1 MQAMIRTAPQQARQV
16 STSIPNTRF
25 RRCAKY
31 PTTSAFDTQSQS
43 VSGVA
48 PTRQNDCLRCNADR
62 HGPGSIGRLRVGFA
76 AHQNFCASTMARF
89 LPFK

>member
-48 PTRQNDCLRCNADR
+48 PTRQNDCLRCIAGVAKFGRTVDR
-62 HGPGSIGRLRVGFA
+62 ERMPL
-76 AHQNFCASTMARF
+76 
-89 LPFK
+89 